1 MRVYNWSDYIDE
13 ELLTKFEAE
22 TGIDLIYDV
31 FDSNEV
37 LETKLLA
44 GGSGYDV
51 VVPSGTFLQ
60 RQIQAGA
67 FQKLDTSKLPNAGN
81 MWDEIQARTDQYDP
95 GGEHSVNYMWGTTGI
110 GYNIGKVEEALGA
123 DAPLGFMVIGFD
135 PANMEKLADCG
146 VHFLDAPSE
155 MIPAALLYI
164 GEDPDSHDPEV
175 IAKAEAVYAAVR
187 PYIRKFHSSEY
198 INALANGEICVAVG
212 WSGDVFQAQ
221 YRPQKRKMGMKLII
235 QSQ

>member
-1 MRVYNWSDYIDE
+1 MKTNLLSATAGLAIIASSAFAEEVRVYNWSDYIDE

-67 FQKLDTSKLPNAGN
+67 FQKLDMSKLPNAGN

-110 GYNIGKVEEALGA
+110 GYNIGKVE
-123 DAPLGFMVIGFD
+123 
-135 PANMEKLADCG
+135 
-146 VHFLDAPSE
+146 
-155 MIPAALLYI
+155 
-164 GEDPDSHDPEV
+164 
-175 IAKAEAVYAAVR
+175 
-187 PYIRKFHSSEY
+187 
-198 INALANGEICVAVG
+198 
-212 WSGDVFQAQ
+212 
-221 YRPQKRKMGMKLII
+221 
-235 QSQ
+235 